1 MEGSDAGG
9 WSFSGCVSGFE
20 SLTRRRDVLQEYNG
34 DDYQGG
40 RIVSKAC
47 ALRDAVR
54 CVPGLHSCDENALS
68 VDSGNEHCRVDRRV
82 SVPNAE
88 MALKQVQVAC

>member
-1 MEGSDAGG
+1 MRSV
-9 WSFSGCVSGFE
+9 FGCRLTGCE
-20 SLTRRRDVLQEYNG
+20 SLTKSRDVLQEYNG

-54 CVPGLHSCDENALS
+54 CVPAVH
-68 VDSGNEHCRVDRRV
+68 
-82 SVPNAE
+82 
-88 MALKQVQVAC
+88 

>member
-1 MEGSDAGG
+1 MRSV
-9 WSFSGCVSGFE
+9 FGCRLTGCE
-20 SLTRRRDVLQEYNG
+20 SLTRSRDVLQEYNG

-54 CVPGLHSCDENALS
+54 CVPAVHSCDGNVLLL
-68 VDSGNEHCRVDRRV
+68 DSGSKQSSVDRRE
-82 SVPNAE
+82 SVCDAPETGMNEA
-88 MALKQVQVAC
+88 QVAC